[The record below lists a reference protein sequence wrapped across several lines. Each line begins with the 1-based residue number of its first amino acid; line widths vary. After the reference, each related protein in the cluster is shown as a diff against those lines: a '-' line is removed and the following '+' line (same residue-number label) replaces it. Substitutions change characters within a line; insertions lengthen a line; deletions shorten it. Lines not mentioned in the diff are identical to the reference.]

1 MSDLIYNN
9 YFAPLD
15 NLAGASFGSN
25 REFAAENI
33 INKKNTNTPENFND
47 LLIQNSN
54 NTNQK
59 GLASYGGCHYLNPI
73 DCGNAEKSIQ
83 DSRDASEKSIKSSI
97 SNILNADKPGYKK
110 VLPFKDANG
119 NLIEENTK
127 GRLEKTNWP
136 LDLAL
141 DGMGQGFKLQN
152 GEYTRDGRF
161 KFDIQGRLVT
171 VEDETPLEI
180 CYEQNA
186 PIDWSLKKI
195 KIDTQGKVMDL
206 ENGEIL
212 GKIEIDKEKDTA
224 LRQGYIER
232 PDINLPLEFMGLAQ
246 KLRLVDLN
254 NNLSSLGAKLDGE
267 ALQLVKGL

>member
-15 NLAGASFGSN
+15 NLAGSSFVSN

-33 INKKNTNTPENFND
+33 INKKNNTNAPENFND
-47 LLIQNSN
+47 LLTN

-59 GLASYGGCHYLNPI
+59 GLASYGGCHSLTPM

-83 DSRDASEKSIKSSI
+83 DSRDANEKSIKSSI
-97 SNILNADKPGYKK
+97 SNILNADKPGYKR

-136 LDLAL
+136 LDLSL

-171 VEDETPLEI
+171 VEDEIPLEI
-180 CYEQNA
+180 CYEKNA

-195 KIDTQGKVMDL
+195 KIDTEGKVMDL

-212 GKIEIDKEKDTA
+212 GKIEIEKEKDSV

-254 NNLSSLGAKLDGE
+254 NNLSSLGTKLDGE

>member
-1 MSDLIYNN
+1 MADPIYNN

-15 NLAGASFGSN
+15 NLAGSSFGSN
-25 REFAAENI
+25 REVMAENI
-33 INKKNTNTPENFND
+33 INKKNNTNDKNPENFND
-47 LLIQNSN
+47 LLTK
-54 NTNQK
+54 NTTQK
-59 GLASYGGCHYLNPI
+59 GLASYGGCHSLTPI
-73 DCGNAEKSIQ
+73 NCGDATKSIK
-83 DSRDASEKSIKSSI
+83 DSREASEKSIQGSI

-119 NLIEENTK
+119 NLIEEATQ

-136 LDLAL
+136 LDLSI
-141 DGMGQGFKLQN
+141 DGMGEGFKLHN
-152 GEYTRDGRF
+152 GNYTRDGRF

-171 VEDETPLEI
+171 VEDEIPLEI
-180 CYEQNA
+180 CYEESA

-195 KIDTQGKVMDL
+195 KIDSEGKVRDL
-206 ENGEIL
+206 ENGDIL
-212 GKIEIDKEKDTA
+212 GKIEVNKNKESTI
-224 LRQGYIER
+224 RQGYIER

-254 NNLSSLGAKLDGE
+254 NNLSSLGTKLDGE